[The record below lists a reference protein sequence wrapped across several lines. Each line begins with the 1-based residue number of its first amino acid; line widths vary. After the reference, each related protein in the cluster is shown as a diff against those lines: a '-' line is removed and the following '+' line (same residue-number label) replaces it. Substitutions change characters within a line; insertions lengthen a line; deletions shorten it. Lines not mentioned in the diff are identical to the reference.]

1 MTHTVLKRIRGLYPG
16 IFALIYMGICGYYK
30 ASPVSIK
37 IGDIEINQFIII
49 LLFGFVYNAF
59 DCRNIIWNPLME
71 KVRGNIIN
79 RMIKIA
85 KMKRPKTLTDQQQ
98 KSIFNLF
105 YHYVDS
111 DHTLT
116 VKSRNVMFNGAFFS
130 CAVDTI
136 ILSVVVIIVEVL
148 SRVFSKTA
156 LTGGFWRVLIIIIAI
171 CAIACIFLFRRHLA
185 LSNDQLD
192 YIKDYY
198 SEDCSQHL
206 EKFLK
211 NEQ

>member
-1 MTHTVLKRIRGLYPG
+1 MTHTTLKKIRGLYPG
-16 IFALIYMGICGYYK
+16 IFALIYMAICGHYK
-30 ASPVSIK
+30 ASPVNIK

-59 DCRNIIWNPLME
+59 DCRNIIWDPLME
-71 KVRGNIIN
+71 RVRDNIIN

-85 KMKRPKTLTDQQQ
+85 KMKRPKTLTDQQR

-111 DHTLT
+111 DRTLT

-136 ILSVVVIIVEVL
+136 ILSAVVIIVEVL
-148 SRVFSKTA
+148 SRIFSKTA
-156 LTGGFWRVLIIIIAI
+156 LTGSFWRVLIIIIAI
-171 CAIACIFLFRRHLA
+171 CAFLCFILFKKHLA

-206 EKFLK
+206 SEFLQ